1 MSKKIIK
8 FTTTTCIYLLL
19 TVILCSWLLTFYY
32 AFDENVPP
40 PKPTPEVESTID
52 VYDARR
58 DVTVVPTRTGTYLC
72 EYMTNATKIHHG
84 CVQACS
90 TEKDHNREMFN
101 CYVRS
106 HGSRREHVGADI
118 VINHNGPV
126 PTRHHKGRPYIT
138 LFYTGESNNTDKKRG
153 NDAYQSLYDEV
164 VSFHQ
169 HRRYY
174 FTWVHRQQP
183 YFVEILNENNK
194 QGSTDENVTW
204 ERWQQRKSA
213 VAVFVSRCKARRA
226 NAIRHLSR
234 YYPVHSYGAC
244 ARNQRIPPDCAA
256 IAGRYPQK
264 LCVFRKYKY
273 AMALENSREKDYVT
287 EKVYHALLS
296 GAIPLYWGAPNID
309 DFLPSGRRSVVEVE
323 RFIPGQL
330 GDAEAAAKVWDDG
343 AGAFQKLGEFLQH
356 LETDDAAVKQL
367 LAWRHVKRAEEWG
380 ENFLDNMYHTD
391 PICALCAEAR
401 EKRRKVE
408 GGR

>member
-1 MSKKIIK
+1 MEKVQNQEFVAAVVKHISPSRTARDRQGRIGVHTLLCI
-8 FTTTTCIYLLL
+8 CYDAVPMLHAIYLDI
-19 TVILCSWLLTFYY
+19 IL
-32 AFDENVPP
+32 
-40 PKPTPEVESTID
+40 
-52 VYDARR
+52 
-58 DVTVVPTRTGTYLC
+58 
-72 EYMTNATKIHHG
+72 
-84 CVQACS
+84 
-90 TEKDHNREMFN
+90 
-101 CYVRS
+101 
-106 HGSRREHVGADI
+106 
-118 VINHNGPV
+118 
-126 PTRHHKGRPYIT
+126 
-138 LFYTGESNNTDKKRG
+138 
-153 NDAYQSLYDEV
+153 
-164 VSFHQ
+164 
-169 HRRYY
+169 
-174 FTWVHRQQP
+174 FTAMG
-183 YFVEILNENNK
+183 L
-194 QGSTDENVTW
+194 
-204 ERWQQRKSA
+204 
-213 VAVFVSRCKARRA
+213 
-226 NAIRHLSR
+226 
-234 YYPVHSYGAC
+234 
-244 ARNQRIPPDCAA
+244 
-256 IAGRYPQK
+256 K

-273 AMALENSREKDYVT
+273 AMAPENSREKDYVT